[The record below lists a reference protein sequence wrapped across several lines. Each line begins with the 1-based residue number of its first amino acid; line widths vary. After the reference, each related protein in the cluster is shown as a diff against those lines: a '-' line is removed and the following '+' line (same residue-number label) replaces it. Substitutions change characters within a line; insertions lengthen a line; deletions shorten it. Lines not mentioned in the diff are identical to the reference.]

1 MFVEAKMSVQTDE
14 LEIIL
19 ARLDEIIKE
28 AIAIRRALLATAE
41 PVAQKGNFT
50 ERLLGCLGA
59 EPIAAY
65 DFSLDWQRF
74 GA

>member
-1 MFVEAKMSVQTDE
+1 MSVQTDE

-19 ARLDEIIKE
+19 ARLAEIVKE
-28 AIAIRRALLATAE
+28 ALAIRRALLATTE
-41 PVAQKGNFT
+41 PVVQKDNFT
-50 ERLLGCLGA
+50 QRLLGCLGA